1 MTPLVMPAN
10 PSPLK
15 VLEIDG
21 INPLGQFPALLCAWV
36 RHFATSK
43 VTTAIQANGY
53 RMKMLYTC
61 YEKAGRRFTCM
72 SHTARGNTAEHTL
85 HRGNCGDVRNMQ
97 QKRSVMSKICQQ
109 QQKKIQ
115 KCKKKK
121 EKKRIYRH
129 DKYLIS
135 VSVCHLCEPSHRIPK
150 DGIRTVPFA
159 RGDCCCCHRRRSQLA
174 YWIGSR
180 MRRRAWW

>member
-1 MTPLVMPAN
+1 MAQKRTNVGVEILEELIQSELAQSLRTVTLCNRGNMTYPQSELTARTGTQRTKKVGTTPLVMPPI

-97 QKRSVMSKICQQ
+97 QKTLSYVQNM
-109 QQKKIQ
+109 
-115 KCKKKK
+115 
-121 EKKRIYRH
+121 
-129 DKYLIS
+129 
-135 VSVCHLCEPSHRIPK
+135 
-150 DGIRTVPFA
+150 
-159 RGDCCCCHRRRSQLA
+159 
-174 YWIGSR
+174 
-180 MRRRAWW
+180 